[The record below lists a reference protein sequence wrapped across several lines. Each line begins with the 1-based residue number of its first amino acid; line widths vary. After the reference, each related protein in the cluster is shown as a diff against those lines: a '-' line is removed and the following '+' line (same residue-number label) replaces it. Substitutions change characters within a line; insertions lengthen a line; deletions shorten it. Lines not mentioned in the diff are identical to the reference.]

1 MRLNLVSLFV
11 IFGCVLN
18 AQNWVDG
25 MQDHKVNFYTVQQ
38 QFNDHWKGKDTDQKG
53 NGYKQFK
60 RWEYFTEQRV
70 APDGVRP
77 SPGVWYK
84 TAQASKTATV
94 QNDDLGTWQPIGPF
108 DALDDSYDGIG
119 RINTIEFHPT
129 DANTYWIGSPAGGI
143 WKTTNNGNSWTTSS
157 DELTN
162 LGVSDIAVDPQRPN
176 VLYLATGDRDGGDT
190 YSYGLLKST
199 DGGDTWQTTGLSW
212 NVTSQRRIGKVIVH
226 PTDTSIVV
234 VATRIG
240 IYRSTDAGLTF
251 SQVQIGGFNTII
263 TSPAAPDTMFAGTV
277 SNGNAR
283 IYRSLDGGANW
294 TQLIAGLPNTNTR
307 RVEIAISPQDPNYL
321 YAVYS
326 DGTQALEGVYQST
339 NGGDT
344 WSLKASTPNILGFGN
359 TPGQS
364 WYDLCISVSSTNKNQ
379 VFVGGINLW
388 RSNNQGTSWTY
399 IGGYQFPRVHPDM
412 HYMKFKPGTS
422 TLYVGHDGGI
432 STTSN
437 SGASWNHISDGFNI
451 TQYYKMST
459 SQQRPD
465 LVIGGSQDNSTH
477 IMRSTSWEVPFGGDG
492 MDCEIN
498 PLNDQYMY
506 GSSQYG
512 NFRRS
517 SNSGNTFQY
526 IGGGLPNGTGGWVT
540 PIELD
545 PVTPSTVYI
554 GYTRLYKSTN
564 NGVSWAP
571 TGNQTFSQLTEIA
584 VSEAN
589 PSVIYIASNA
599 LLYKSIDGGVTWN
612 NISGGITS
620 QRTITD
626 IAISTTNADHLW
638 VTKSG
643 YTNGVKVF
651 ESLDGGQNWMNA
663 SGNLPNLPAN
673 TIEYQT
679 GSNDGIYVGTD
690 IGVYYKDNNLTDWV
704 SFGKDLPNVTVVDL
718 EIYKA
723 GKKVRIATYGRGMWE
738 SDLYSEL
745 VGKPEVAFYAN
756 PGASCSLGDTI
767 QLFDESKFFPTS
779 WKWSISPNTY
789 QYVNGTSDTS
799 QNPELIFSAFGEYTV
814 SLTARNGIGSSTK
827 TELNFMGV
835 GGYQLPFIEDF
846 ETEAS
851 FNDWT
856 VSNPDGGN
864 SWSLATVNTGS
875 PGGNVAKM
883 AFYNYSSTGQKDEF
897 ISPALNFANKSSAN
911 LSFDYAYRRY
921 NSSRTD
927 TLQIYISTDCGSSW
941 SLIATYVE
949 DGTGSFSTGAISQT
963 SSFAP
968 SGSSDWCG
976 SPNVNCKSIDL
987 TSYVGSRGTH
997 VKFVGTNKN
1006 GNNLYLDNINVSGVS
1021 SIQPTADF
1029 ISDTVTCANTTIDFY
1044 DISQDMPTGWDWTF
1058 TGGVPSSSNM
1068 QNPSISYN
1076 AAGTYPVKLKATNS
1090 IGSDSIIKTSYVTI
1104 EPIKQVSLSILA
1116 SNSNICS
1123 GDTAEFVATSINPG
1137 AFPVYQWSLNGNNV
1151 GGNFP
1156 TLKLLNLTSSD
1167 SVTCLLMS
1175 SENCASDSAAV
1186 SNSVSVTVL
1195 PLPSVSLAGLPSVC
1209 ANDSP
1214 LSLSGGMPAGGVYS
1228 GAGVGNGVF
1237 DPSVAGNGSHRISYT
1252 YTNAAGCSNTDSK
1265 SIYVFNS
1272 PAKPIVIAPAANT
1285 LSCSQNFNTY
1295 QWVDGS
1301 GNDIAGETS
1310 QTFTPTSNGTYAVR
1324 ITDGNG
1330 CVNTSDDFI
1339 VNNISI
1345 EEYLKNSIKI
1355 FPNPTSDLVNISLS
1369 TNTQESGRVEIYNA
1383 MGELLL
1389 SNSLELEQGENSYQF
1404 DVSSFSSGV
1413 YSVRITVD
1421 DSQVLKQLIKL

>member
-1 MRLNLVSLFV
+1 MKIKILSLFV
-11 IFGCVLN
+11 ILGLVTN
-18 AQNWVDG
+18 AQNWVEG
-25 MQDHKVNFYTVQQ
+25 MQDHSVNFYTVQQ

-70 APDGVRP
+70 APDGIRP
-77 SPGVWYK
+77 NPGVWYNTIK
-84 TAQASKTATV
+84 TSYKTSTA
-94 QNDDLGTWQPIGPF
+94 NNDLGTWQPIGPF
-108 DALDDSYDGIG
+108 DALDDAYDGIG

-129 DANTYWIGSPAGGI
+129 NANTYWIGSPSGGV
-143 WKTTNNGNSWTTSS
+143 WKTINNGVSWTTSS

-199 DGGDTWQTTGLSW
+199 DGGDTWNTTGLSW
-212 NVTSQRRIGKVIVH
+212 NVTSQRRIGRVIVH
-226 PTDTSIVV
+226 PTDTNIVV

-240 IYRSTDAGLTF
+240 IYRSTDAGVTF
-251 SQVQIGGFNTII
+251 TQEQIGGFNTII
-263 TSPAAPDTMFAGTV
+263 VSPAAPDTMFAGTT

-283 IYRSLDGGANW
+283 IYRSIDGGANW
-294 TQLIAGLPNTNTR
+294 AQLTSGLPNANTR
-307 RVEIAISPQDPNYL
+307 RVEIAMSHQDPNYI

-326 DGTQALEGVYQST
+326 DPTQALEGVYQST
-339 NGGDT
+339 DGGDT
-344 WSLKASTPNILGFGN
+344 WSLKANTPNILGFGN

-379 VFVGGINLW
+379 IFVGGINLW
-388 RSNNQGTSWTY
+388 RSNNQGTTWTY

-437 SGASWNHISDGFNI
+437 SGSSWNHISDGFNI

-477 IMRSTSWEVPFGGDG
+477 IMRGSVWEVPFGGDG

-517 SNSGNTFQY
+517 SNYGNNFQY
-526 IGGGLPNGTGGWVT
+526 IGGGLPNGSGGWVT
-540 PIELD
+540 PMALD

-554 GYTRLYKSTN
+554 GYTKLYKSTN
-564 NGVSWAP
+564 NGISWAP
-571 TGNQTFSQLTEIA
+571 TSTQSFTQLTEIE

-599 LLYKSIDGGVTWN
+599 LLNRSTDGGVTWS
-612 NISGGITS
+612 NISSGIS
-620 QRTITD
+620 GQRTITD
-626 IAISTTNADHLW
+626 IAVSTTNADHLW

-643 YTNGVKVF
+643 YSSGVKVF
-651 ESLDGGQNWMNA
+651 ESLDGGQNWVNI

-673 TIEYQT
+673 TVEYEPGT
-679 GSNDGIYVGTD
+679 NDGVYVGTD

-718 EIYKA
+718 EIYRA

-745 VGKPEVAFYAN
+745 VGKPEVSFYST
-756 PGASCSLGDTI
+756 PGASCSLGDTVK
-767 QLFDESKFFPTS
+767 LFDESKFFPTS
-779 WKWSISPNTY
+779 WKWTISPNTF

-799 QNPELIFSAFGEYTV
+799 QNPIVTFNGYGQYTV
-814 SLTARNGIGSSTK
+814 TLKASNAIGTSSK
-827 TELNFMGV
+827 TELNYLGV
-835 GGYQLPFIEDF
+835 GGYQLPFMEDF
-846 ETEAS
+846 ENESS
-851 FNDWT
+851 FNNWT
-856 VSNPDGGN
+856 ILNPDNGN
-864 SWSLATVNTGS
+864 TWALATANTGS
-875 PGGNVAKM
+875 PGGRVAKM
-883 AFYNYSSTGQKDEF
+883 NFYNYSSNGQKDEF

-921 NSSRTD
+921 NANRTD
-927 TLQIYISTDCGSSW
+927 TLQVFISTDCGSSW
-941 SLIATYVE
+941 TLIATYAE
-949 DGTGSFSTGAISQT
+949 DGTGNFSTGTISQ
-963 SSFAP
+963 SSNFTP
-968 SGSSDWCG
+968 SGSIDWCG

-987 TSYVGSRGTH
+987 TSYVGNYGTH
-997 VKFVGTNKN
+997 IKFVAANAN

-1029 ISDTVTCANTTIDFY
+1029 ISDTITCSNTTVDFY
-1044 DISQDMPTGWDWTF
+1044 DISQDMPSSWEWTF
-1058 TGGVPSSSNM
+1058 TGGTPLTSTM

-1076 AAGTYPVKLKATNS
+1076 APGTYPVKLKATNS
-1090 IGSDSIIKTSYVTI
+1090 IGSDSIVKTAYITI
-1104 EPIKQVSLSILA
+1104 EPIKPVSISITA
-1116 SNSNICS
+1116 NNSNICF
-1123 GDTAEFVATSINPG
+1123 GDTAEFIATAANQGP
-1137 AFPVYQWSLNGNNV
+1137 FPAYQWRLNGNNV
-1151 GGNFP
+1151 GGNSP
-1156 TLKLLNLTSSD
+1156 SLQLLNLLSTDTISC
-1167 SVTCLLMS
+1167 VLMS
-1175 SENCASDSAAV
+1175 NENCASDSAVV
-1186 SNSVSVTVL
+1186 SNSASITVL
-1195 PLPSVSLAGLPSVC
+1195 PLPSVSIPGFPSVC

-1214 LSLSGGMPAGGVYS
+1214 LPLVGGLPAGGFYS
-1228 GAGVGNGVF
+1228 GAGVNNGVF
-1237 DPSVAGNGSHRISYT
+1237 DPSIAGNGSHWISYT
-1252 YTNAAGCSNTDSK
+1252 YTNAAGCANTDSK
-1265 SIYVFNS
+1265 SVYVFNA
-1272 PAKPIVIAPAANT
+1272 PVKPIVIAPITNT
-1285 LSCSQNFNTY
+1285 LKCSQNFNNY
-1295 QWVDGS
+1295 QWIDGS
-1301 GNDIAGETS
+1301 GNDIPGETN
-1310 QTFTPTSNGTYAVR
+1310 QTYNPTSNGIYSVR

-1330 CVNTSDDFI
+1330 CVNTSDSYL
-1339 VNNISI
+1339 VGNISI
-1345 EEYLKNSIKI
+1345 EEYLRNSIKV
-1355 FPNPTSDLVNISLS
+1355 FPNPTSGIVNISLK
-1369 TNTQESGRVEIYNA
+1369 TTAHENCRLDMYNA
-1383 MGELLL
+1383 IGELVY
-1389 SNSLELEQGENSYQF
+1389 SNRLEIEQGENAFQF

-1413 YSVRITVD
+1413 YSLQITVD
-1421 DSQVLKQLIKL
+1421 DIQVLKQLIKL